1 MPPHANSTLGIPLG
15 VLVNITYENCM
26 VTTEVQI
33 SSLKSDV
40 CF

>member
-15 VLVNITYENCM
+15 VLVNTYENCM